1 MVSDLSTPS
10 SSPTLAAALPAAIA
24 EPFLDPAMY
33 HEIFHNIDAG
43 FCVIDMVFDGEQAVD
58 YVIRTTNGA
67 FERYTGLSPNALNV
81 SIRNL
86 LPEHEQEWFDRYG
99 HVARTGNRIHFEMQ
113 AKALKRW
120 YSVDAFRVGQPE
132 QARVAILFMDIT
144 ERKRV
149 ERELAESEAR
159 FSALADGLP
168 MPVWVL
174 DAQGVVR
181 FVNSAY
187 GEFFGL
193 DISSGTVSA
202 WSELLHPDDLP
213 TFQFELAASLQEQR
227 GLGGGGGAPPPG
239 GGGGGGV
246 IKATPPGL
254 GGGFF
259 KKKAAGAEKGGG
271 V

>member
-1 MVSDLSTPS
+1 MST
-10 SSPTLAAALPAAIA
+10 SSPSPDLAAALPAAIA

-43 FCVIDMVFDGEQAVD
+43 FCVIDMVFEGDQAVD
-58 YVIRTTNGA
+58 YMIRTTNGA
-67 FERYTGLSPNALNV
+67 FERYTGLSNALNV
-81 SIRNL
+81 SIRGM

-99 HVARTGNRIHFEMQ
+99 QVARTGNRIHFEMQ
-113 AKALKRW
+113 AKALRRW

-132 QARVAILFMDIT
+132 QARVAVLFMDIT

-202 WSELLHPDDLP
+202 WSELLHPDD
-213 TFQFELAASLQEQR
+213 R
-227 GLGGGGGAPPPG
+227 
-239 GGGGGGV
+239 
-246 IKATPPGL
+246 
-254 GGGFF
+254 
-259 KKKAAGAEKGGG
+259 
-271 V
+271 

>member
-1 MVSDLSTPS
+1 
-10 SSPTLAAALPAAIA
+10 
-24 EPFLDPAMY
+24 MY

-187 GEFFGL
+187 GEFLAWIFPAVRCRRGANCC
-193 DISSGTVSA
+193 IRTTCRRSSSSWPHRCRNSA
-202 WSELLHPDDLP
+202 ACARWCVR
-213 TFQFELAASLQEQR
+213 AAMMGS
-227 GLGGGGGAPPPG
+227 GAG
-239 GGGGGGV
+239 S
-246 IKATPPGL
+246 K
-254 GGGFF
+254 
-259 KKKAAGAEKGGG
+259 
-271 V
+271 